1 MPKQLEDVEKR
12 LLEATKAELLDK
24 GPDKLNIR
32 DIAKKCR
39 ISIGTVYNYFPSKEM
54 LVANVMLADWIEIL
68 ERVEEVCAQARSVED
83 ALLAIYVGL
92 IEFSGIYS
100 SVYNQYSQ
108 HSANIHFY
116 FGRRQ
121 RLVSQLSGLIEAVL
135 VRRGHGRPEF
145 MSKFIAEIILVA
157 SADKEN
163 DFSEYLD
170 LIKMTLDK

>member
-1 MPKQLEDVEKR
+1 MPKHLEDVEKK
-12 LLEATKAELLDK
+12 LLEVTRAELLDK

-32 DIAKKCR
+32 GIAKQCR

-54 LVANVMLADWIEIL
+54 LVANVMLADWVEIL
-68 ERVEEVCAQARSVED
+68 GRAKEVCAQVERVED
-83 ALLAIYVGL
+83 ALLAIYVGI

-100 SVYNQYSQ
+100 SVYNHYSQ

-116 FGRRQ
+116 FERRQ
-121 RLVSQLSGLIEAVL
+121 RLVGQLSELIEAVL
-135 VRRGHGRPEF
+135 VRHGFSRTQF

-157 SADKEN
+157 SADKKN

-170 LIKMTLDK
+170 LIKLTLAK